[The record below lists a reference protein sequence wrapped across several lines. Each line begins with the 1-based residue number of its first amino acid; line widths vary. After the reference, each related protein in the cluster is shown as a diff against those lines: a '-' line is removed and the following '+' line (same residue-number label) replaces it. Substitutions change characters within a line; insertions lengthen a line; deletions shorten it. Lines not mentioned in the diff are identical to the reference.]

1 MYSIILIIITIIVME
16 IYTAIMYYIPIKY
29 NNISNK
35 NKSVNKSVNISH
47 DDQGLNL
54 LNKYSVYSDKKI
66 SHAPGKIMID
76 KDYNVFINIQN
87 NSIVMKKNLI
97 YSIDSPFE
105 VEIVNLSTEN
115 INYYYVANN

>member
-16 IYTAIMYYIPIKY
+16 IYTAITYYIHVKDV

-35 NKSVNKSVNISH
+35 NKFINITS
-47 DDQGLNL
+47 DTQGINF

-76 KDYNVFINIQN
+76 KDYNVFINTQN
-87 NSIVMKKNLI
+87 NSILMKKNLI
-97 YSIDSPFE
+97 YNLDSPFE

-115 INYYYVANN
+115 INYYYISNN